1 MPKRVQKGQ
10 KMSETLVSF
19 GDKLAKIEPLNA
31 ARHGSGFACV
41 IKGHRIPFT
50 TFDEAMQ
57 IAFNYVF
64 GKK

>member
-10 KMSETLVSF
+10 KMSETVVLF

-31 ARHGSGFACV
+31 ARYGSGFACV
-41 IKGHRIPFT
+41 IRGHRIPFN
-50 TFDEAMQ
+50 TFDEAMK
-57 IAFNYVF
+57 IAFSYVF

>member
-1 MPKRVQKGQ
+1 MG
-10 KMSETLVSF
+10 ETLVLF
-19 GDKLAKIEPLNA
+19 GNKEAKIEPLNA
-31 ARHGSGFACV
+31 ARYGSGFACV
-41 IKGHRIPFT
+41 IKGHRIPFN

>member
-1 MPKRVQKGQ
+1 MLKRAQRGQ
-10 KMSETLVSF
+10 RMGETLVLF
-19 GDKLAKIEPLNA
+19 GDKMAKIEPLNA

-41 IKGHRIPFT
+41 IRGHRIPFT

-57 IAFNYVF
+57 IAFSYVF